1 MDSEDLGRLIAAML
15 FNIAFA
21 VIIGLTFSLN
31 AIQAIVLV
39 AIINYITY
47 KNILG
52 V

>member
-15 FNIAFA
+15 FNIVFA
-21 VIIGLTFSLN
+21 IIICLTFSVTT
-31 AIQAIVLV
+31 IQAIVIV
-39 AIINYITY
+39 AIINYISH